1 MYFILLNT
9 HLAGHGAQMF
19 PRLHPAVEGDRT
31 PGGRRREGGVGGS
44 VGEGEGGQRGS
55 RAARIQVLK
64 VFGFS
69 FAV

>member
-1 MYFILLNT
+1 
-9 HLAGHGAQMF
+9 MF